1 MESKKDHILDIR
13 GTIIPITLLKITQTF
28 RELNPGE
35 TMEILVGDEDTREDL
50 FKVLP
55 ASLYE
60 VIEVKEE
67 ESFCRIFLKK
77 EPGSLQSE

>member
-77 EPGSLQSE
+77 EPGSLQSG